1 MKRFGEETLS
11 FDPISCELQGKVG
24 QDRFSGMVNL
34 LVISIF
40 LPQTQTS
47 HFTFVWFLKPVFTF
61 GSQFHLISF

>member
-1 MKRFGEETLS
+1 
-11 FDPISCELQGKVG
+11 
-24 QDRFSGMVNL
+24 MVNL

>member
-1 MKRFGEETLS
+1 MKRFGEEALS
-11 FDPISCELQGKVG
+11 FDPISCELQGKVD

-61 GSQFHLISF
+61 GSQFHVISF